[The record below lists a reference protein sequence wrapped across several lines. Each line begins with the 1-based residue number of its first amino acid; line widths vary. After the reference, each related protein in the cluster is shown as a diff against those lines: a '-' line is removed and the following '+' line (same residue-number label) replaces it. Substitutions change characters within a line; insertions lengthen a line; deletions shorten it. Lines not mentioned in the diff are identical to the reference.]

1 MENHIQNIGKPI
13 LSNAYTFFMV
23 PFSYH
28 GNEWNE
34 IHQEKLSKWIP
45 IKDELYNKEDVLY
58 PYIMD
63 LFKQKS
69 DNQS

>member
-1 MENHIQNIGKPI
+1 MDNHNQNTGKPI

-34 IHQEKLSKWIP
+34 IP
-45 IKDELYNKEDVLY
+45 FV
-58 PYIMD
+58 
-63 LFKQKS
+63 
-69 DNQS
+69 